1 MCNTIEGLN
10 GYAKDPAH
18 QALAAPGRRR
28 IRGIAAQSVLT
39 ALLLI
44 AVNIRKIRAWRAL
57 TASAKAATTQRA
69 RRRRTS
75 LRDYLPD
82 G

>member
-1 MCNTIEGLN
+1 MHTLTGN
-10 GYAKDPAH
+10 D
-18 QALAAPGRRR
+18 AATLILSVRQH
-28 IRGIAAQSVLT
+28 RGIAACSLFT

-44 AVNIRKIRAWRAL
+44 AASIRKIRAWGAL
-57 TASAKAATTQRA
+57 TASDQAGITRRA